1 MTPFLFGPPAHRL
14 YGVYH
19 APASV
24 HNAKLQVLLCPPF
37 GQEAVR
43 MHRLYRLLAEQLAR
57 QGVHVMRFDYFG
69 TGESAGQDEDG
80 TLAHWRNDIVLAQT
94 ELGLRTRATQTVW
107 LGVRLGATLAMMASA
122 LSPTVPNRLV
132 LWEPLLDGPSYLKE
146 LGEAH
151 LAQTYDPYIQ
161 SKCPP
166 QEVHDEIIGFGIG
179 PTWLGEMK
187 TLSVKDLNPAS
198 KADCIH
204 ISTKVSTQA
213 NELAQQQLA
222 KGQPWRHL
230 TAPGPDIAWHV
241 EEANGAALAPPE
253 LLRLLIASVKGEA
266 T

>member
-24 HNAKLQVLLCPPF
+24 HSAKLQVLLCPPF

-57 QGVHVMRFDYFG
+57 QGAHVMRFDYFG
-69 TGESAGQDEDG
+69 CGESAGQDEDG
-80 TLAHWRNDIVLAQT
+80 TLTHWRDDIVLADA
-94 ELGLRTRATQTVW
+94 ELSLRTRATQTVW

-122 LSPTVPNRLV
+122 VSPTVPHRLV
-132 LWEPLLDGPSYLKE
+132 LWEPLLDGATYLKE

-161 SKCPP
+161 SKRPSRD
-166 QEVHDEIIGFGIG
+166 VRDEIIGFGVS
-179 PTWLGEMK
+179 PTWISEMQAV
-187 TLSVKDLNPAS
+187 SVKDLNPTCA
-198 KADCIH
+198 AECIH
-204 ISTKVSTQA
+204 IATKASALSTA
-213 NELAQQQLA
+213 LGDQQLA

-266 T
+266 A